1 VFKAG
6 TVAKSVGAA
15 SAGDRATRHRI
26 FAIAAS
32 AIAIAGLAAPLSHTP
47 RLIWNASASAPIGLY
62 EVRSQSTF
70 ARGELVLVR
79 PPQWVRTFAAA
90 RGYLPNTVPMV
101 KRIAAENGD
110 IVCRDKDAITINHR
124 VVAYALLIDRE
135 GRGLPVWTGC
145 HKLGEGEIFLLM
157 DGVRASFDS
166 RYFGPVST
174 TAIIARVVPIWT
186 R

>member
-1 VFKAG
+1 MFKAG

-15 SAGDRATRHRI
+15 PAGDHATRTRI
-26 FAIAAS
+26 VAIVAS
-32 AIAIAGLAAPLSHTP
+32 AIAIAGLAAPLSHPP

-79 PPQWVRTFAAA
+79 PPQWVRAFAAS
-90 RGYLPNTVPMV
+90 RGYLPNTVPML

-110 IVCRDKDAITINHR
+110 IVCRERDAITINGS
-124 VVAYALLIDRE
+124 VVAHALSADRA
-135 GRGLPVWTGC
+135 GRALPVWSGC
-145 HKLGEGEIFLLM
+145 HRLGEGEIFLLM

-174 TAIIARVVPIWT
+174 TSIIAKVVPIWT

>member
-6 TVAKSVGAA
+6 TVVKPVGTAPG
-15 SAGDRATRHRI
+15 GDRATRPRI
-26 FAIAAS
+26 VAIVAS
-32 AIAIAGLAAPLSHTP
+32 AIAILGLAAPLSYPP
-47 RLIWNASASAPIGLY
+47 RLIWNATASVPIGLY

-110 IVCRDKDAITINHR
+110 TVCRERDAITVNGR
-124 VVAYALLIDRE
+124 VVAHALLTDRE
-135 GRGLPVWTGC
+135 GRALPVWSGC
-145 HKLGEGEIFLLM
+145 HRLGEGEIFLLM

-174 TAIIARVVPIWT
+174 TAIIAKVVPIWT